1 MNEFIKSFIY
11 DKADYRKL
19 FILSTLDNGQ
29 KLVSAKTLATK
40 LNCSS
45 RTVTND
51 ISQLKK
57 ELPIGWKV
65 VGIKTKGYI
74 LNKPL
79 NESIYPIVYSY
90 IKKSNIAQIMLD
102 IFTNKHYSLEK
113 WSQLLY
119 INKLTLKQNLKYH
132 GTFLQKND
140 LKFKFRPI
148 QLVGDELKIRHYYH
162 IFFYM
167 KKTISNSLPSPH
179 DEILINKLSG
189 ILNFYGITITIQILE
204 SIILVFITRLSYKQ
218 YITEI
223 DTTIFPTN
231 FNSNELEC
239 FNRMIIAIENHYK
252 ITLPKSEKTVLQLY
266 FFLASS
272 SNFEQGKTTI
282 EILKSLEKKHFE
294 NYLDFFNTIT
304 TENNIKASSKNRLF
318 FELAPFYY
326 KSILFSYFKL
336 TREIYFTPLNVIPNE
351 LLPLYTKN
359 LKLLSFWNA
368 NDNIDKLKQHDLECL
383 VTHAT
388 ITMRPYIEKTN
399 ILFLYSGTQAK
410 SKIYYSMLESQ
421 LGDSVEL
428 YSNYNDDCSYD
439 FIITN
444 TPQRNINAPIFYI
457 SNHLSPQE
465 IDLIKNKIF
474 NKI

>member
-1 MNEFIKSFIY
+1 MNEFIKSFIC
-11 DKADYRKL
+11 DKATYRKL
-19 FILSTLDNGQ
+19 FILSTLDNGNS
-29 KLVSAKTLATK
+29 LVSANNIATK
-40 LNCSS
+40 LNCSN

-51 ISQLKK
+51 ISQLNN
-57 ELPIGWKV
+57 ELPQDWKID
-65 VGIKTKGYI
+65 GIKTKGYI

-79 NESIYPIVYSY
+79 NDSIFPIVNSY
-90 IKKSNIAQIMLD
+90 IEKSNIAQIMLG

-140 LKFKFRPI
+140 LNFKFRPI

-189 ILNFYGITITIQILE
+189 ILNFYGITITIQMLE
-204 SIILVFITRLSYKQ
+204 SIILVFITRFSYKQ

-231 FNSNELEC
+231 FNSSELEC

-266 FFLASS
+266 FFLVSS

-282 EILKSLEKKHFE
+282 EILKSLEKKYYE
-294 NYLDFFNTIT
+294 NYLEFFNTIT
-304 TENNIKASSKNRLF
+304 AQNNIKKSLKNRLF

-326 KSILFSYFKL
+326 KAILFSYFKL

-368 NDNIDKLKQHDLECL
+368 NNNISNLKKHDLECL

-388 ITMRPYIEKTN
+388 ITIQSYIEKTN
-399 ILFLYSGTQAK
+399 ILFLYSGTIAR
-410 SKIYYSMLESQ
+410 SKIYYSMLQSQ
-421 LGDSVEL
+421 LGDSVKI
-428 YSNYNDDCSYD
+428 YTNYNADYSYD
-439 FIITN
+439 FIISN
-444 TPQRNINAPIFYI
+444 TPQRNTNAPIFYI
-457 SNHLSPQE
+457 SDNLSTHE
-465 IDLIKNKIF
+465 IDLIKNNIF
-474 NKI
+474 SEI

>member
-1 MNEFIKSFIY
+1 M
-11 DKADYRKL
+11 
-19 FILSTLDNGQ
+19 
-29 KLVSAKTLATK
+29 
-40 LNCSS
+40 
-45 RTVTND
+45 
-51 ISQLKK
+51 
-57 ELPIGWKV
+57 
-65 VGIKTKGYI
+65 
-74 LNKPL
+74 
-79 NESIYPIVYSY
+79 
-90 IKKSNIAQIMLD
+90 
-102 IFTNKHYSLEK
+102 
-113 WSQLLY
+113 
-119 INKLTLKQNLKYH
+119 
-132 GTFLQKND
+132 
-140 LKFKFRPI
+140 
-148 QLVGDELKIRHYYH
+148 
-162 IFFYM
+162 
-167 KKTISNSLPSPH
+167 
-179 DEILINKLSG
+179 
-189 ILNFYGITITIQILE
+189 
-204 SIILVFITRLSYKQ
+204 
-218 YITEI
+218 
-223 DTTIFPTN
+223 
-231 FNSNELEC
+231 
-239 FNRMIIAIENHYK
+239 
-252 ITLPKSEKTVLQLY
+252 
-266 FFLASS
+266 
-272 SNFEQGKTTI
+272 
-282 EILKSLEKKHFE
+282 
-294 NYLDFFNTIT
+294 DFFNTIT

-444 TPQRNINAPIFYI
+444 TPQRNINVPIFYI